1 MAGTYKSS
9 FCSQKVVRT
18 INPYYLVKT
27 FTFLYSQLVGLQKRC
42 NRDIAV
48 VNVPYEAYGETF
60 VTKYLIT
67 VLHLQICFYRPQQSC
82 GQGNIFTP
90 VCHSV
95 HRGVSASVHAGIPP
109 PEQRPPRS
117 RHPPEQTTPQE
128 QTPLEQTPSEQTPP
142 WSRHPPGAVIPLEE
156 TPPRADTPRSR
167 HPPGADIPQEQTS
180 PRSRHPPGGA
190 PLEEPPLEQTPL
202 QEQTSP
208 RADTPPTP
216 LGADTYPS
224 PWKQTLAYG
233 Q

>member
-27 FTFLYSQLVGLQKRC
+27 FTFLYSQLVGLQKLC
-42 NRDIAV
+42 NRDSAV

-67 VLHLQICFYRPQQSC
+67 VLHLQICFYWPQQSC

-109 PEQRPPRS
+109 PPGAETPWEQTPPQSRQPPRS
-117 RHPPEQTTPQE
+117 RH
-128 QTPLEQTPSEQTPP
+128 PLEQTPSEQTPP
-142 WSRHPPGAVIPLEE
+142 WSRHPP
-156 TPPRADTPRSR
+156 
-167 HPPGADIPQEQTS
+167 PGADIPQEQTS
-180 PRSRHPPGGA
+180 PEYTPPRSRHPP
-190 PLEEPPLEQTPL
+190 EEQP
-202 QEQTSP
+202 SP
-208 RADTPPTP
+208 RADTPPHP
-216 LGADTYPS
+216 PGADTSPS
-224 PWKQTLAYG
+224 PWKQTPAYG